1 MKRLFIAMRS
11 SILLRM
17 YRSVHVFCVKRISN
31 GSADVLMCDFQMMR
45 RFQLPFDHPFMFFE
59 LCPNCV
65 CSEMTQIITDLSED
79 PTMPRTNDVVCGNCG
94 NREAIFFQ
102 QQVTDENESQSMHF
116 LCTHCRHHWK
126 DG

>member
-1 MKRLFIAMRS
+1 MLYPREDKEN
-11 SILLRM
+11 
-17 YRSVHVFCVKRISN
+17 K
-31 GSADVLMCDFQMMR
+31 VLMFSCRGCDHTVAADEALVYR
-45 RFQLPFDHPFMFFE
+45 NEIKHSA
-59 LCPNCV
+59 
-65 CSEMTQIITDLSED
+65 SEMTQIITDLSED